1 MKLLKMPLI
10 WLQTKLQAEPEEV
23 EIPTTFAEVVV
34 RADALIDDMLTIG
47 ILLEQTKDWEKLEP
61 YSKELRLL
69 EAQKYYKEA
78 LYKLESLHDEISIAH
93 QEVMNHDAYHS
104 FEAKRNAKAQSR
116 KDASGGSIH

>member
-1 MKLLKMPLI
+1 MPLI

-93 QEVMNHDAYHS
+93 QEVMNGES
-104 FEAKRNAKAQSR
+104 PRRNINRSSR
-116 KDASGGSIH
+116 GYES